1 MYSIFMIR
9 FFMVEQLTVNQL
21 VVGSIPTAGAIY
33 LFLKSMFYSDLGMN
47 KPSLNSS
54 QGNKWGNTDAFYH
67 S

>member
-1 MYSIFMIR
+1 
-9 FFMVEQLTVNQL
+9 
-21 VVGSIPTAGAIY
+21 
-33 LFLKSMFYSDLGMN
+33 MFYSDLGMN